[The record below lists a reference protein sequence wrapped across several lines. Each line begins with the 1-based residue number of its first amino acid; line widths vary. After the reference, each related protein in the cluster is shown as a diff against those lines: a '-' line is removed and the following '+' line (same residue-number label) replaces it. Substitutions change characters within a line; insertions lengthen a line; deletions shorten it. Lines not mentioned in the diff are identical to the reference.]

1 MEEFIFITLHTL
13 FSSAMSC
20 GIIGMGALLELLGLI
35 TFCMGATITL
45 FFVTLSIKHDT
56 EARYK

>member
-1 MEEFIFITLHTL
+1 MQEFIFNTLHTL

-20 GIIGMGALLELLGLI
+20 GIIGMGALLLI

-56 EARYK
+56 EARYE

>member
-1 MEEFIFITLHTL
+1 MQEFIFNTLHTL

-20 GIIGMGALLELLGLI
+20 GIIGMGALLLI

-45 FFVTLSIKHDT
+45 LLVSLNIKHDL
-56 EARYK
+56 EVRYK